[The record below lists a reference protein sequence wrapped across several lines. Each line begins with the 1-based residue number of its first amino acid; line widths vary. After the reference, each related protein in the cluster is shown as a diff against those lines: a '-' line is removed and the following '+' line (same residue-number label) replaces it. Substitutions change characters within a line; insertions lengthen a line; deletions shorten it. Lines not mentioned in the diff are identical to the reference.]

1 MILNAETIESCKNM
15 MRSEGSGIHV
25 RGQLCPEDGCAPHW
39 DLGMEIP
46 DLGWEIWDRKE
57 MRDDLGSW
65 PFIHF

>member
-1 MILNAETIESCKNM
+1 MLCQQKTFLQECYIFYIVHTLKLG
-15 MRSEGSGIHV
+15 RGI
-25 RGQLCPEDGCAPHW
+25 RDQKSRIGIGD

-57 MRDDLGSW
+57 MRDLGSW